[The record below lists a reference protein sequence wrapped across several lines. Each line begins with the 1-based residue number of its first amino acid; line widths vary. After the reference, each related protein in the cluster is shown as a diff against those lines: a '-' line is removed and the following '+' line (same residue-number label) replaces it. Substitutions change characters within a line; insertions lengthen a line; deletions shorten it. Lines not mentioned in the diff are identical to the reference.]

1 MTDAQALDAMAD
13 SMVHKILINT
23 KTDGVDPLK
32 LLQNVAKDQLRS
44 DKLIKT
50 GDELR
55 DAIKKLLGEE
65 NNLKSSVLQTT
76 SHAITQAVNKQ
87 TLDKLAKN
95 RFR

>member
-1 MTDAQALDAMAD
+1 MHMQ
-13 SMVHKILINT
+13 ILWSTRYLQTQKQTESIR
-23 KTDGVDPLK
+23 LK
-32 LLQNVAKDQLRS
+32 LLQNVSKRSHLRS

-50 GDELR
+50 GEELP

-87 TLDKLAKN
+87 TLDKLA
-95 RFR
+95 RSRCRRRLVI